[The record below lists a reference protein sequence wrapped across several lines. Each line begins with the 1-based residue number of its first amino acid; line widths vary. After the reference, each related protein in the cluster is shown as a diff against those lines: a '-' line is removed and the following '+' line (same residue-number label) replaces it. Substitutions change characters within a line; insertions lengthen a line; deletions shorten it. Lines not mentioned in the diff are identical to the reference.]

1 MLYMQAGLLNEDAS
15 LLEQTEIG
23 DLAPRG
29 RSMTLADVV
38 YERLF
43 EYISSGQYARE
54 SKLPSENELA
64 KTFEV
69 SRPVIR
75 DALKRLRDVGLI
87 YSRQGAGSFV
97 VGLSDGLSEE
107 RSGSFFRPAETIAD
121 IQRCFEFREAI
132 ESATAS
138 LAARRRNAATIKQL
152 EEIVQ
157 RLHRVTAGNSHRE
170 DIDFEFHLTIAKAAN
185 NQYFSAVLAEL
196 REQVSVGMHLHGMAL
211 MRPNARLEES
221 TDEHV
226 AILDAIRAGDAEKA
240 GERMRAHVRNSRD
253 RLFGGGLLDL
263 SL

>member
-1 MLYMQAGLLNEDAS
+1 MSNMQAS
-15 LLEQTEIG
+15 LLSGERSLLDQPEGG
-23 DLAPRG
+23 DAAVRG
-29 RSMTLADVV
+29 RSTTLADVV

-43 EYISSGQYARE
+43 ECISSGQYAKE
-54 SKLPSENELA
+54 AKLPSENELA
-64 KTFEV
+64 RTFEV

-75 DALKRLRDVGLI
+75 DALKRLRDVGMI

-97 VGLSDGLSEE
+97 VGLSEE
-107 RSGSFFRPAETIAD
+107 RNSSVFRPAETIAD

-132 ESATAS
+132 ESVTAS
-138 LAARRRNAATIKQL
+138 LAARRRNAAIIAQL
-152 EEIVQ
+152 EEIVR
-157 RLHRVTAGNSHRE
+157 RLQRVTAGNMHRE

-196 REQVSVGMHLHGMAL
+196 REQVAVGMHLHGMAL

-226 AILDAIRAGDAEKA
+226 GILEAIRAGDAVKA
-240 GERMRAHVRNSRD
+240 GELMRAHIRNSRD